1 MSRAKKKPG
10 GLFRRLVYF
19 LVLVTGGGAGVGGWA
34 FKDHPRMQAIWTV
47 LLGNPA
53 PAPTAD
59 RDTSLLSDV
68 VDALKPADD
77 FGQPGTYQVTINAV
91 QLDPSVFKPGHT
103 VDIQAK
109 VCKLDSRGTEAT
121 LWESK
126 PYGERLA
133 VVGRD
138 ELTAGWPHRPFQVEW
153 GPGLELVLEIY
164 DAKPG
169 LFNQPQKFSLA
180 PVDSGTPVFPLKT
193 GDFPLEPARKPQRP
207 LDPRINHVVLQSVRL
222 GGPRPQDQRPTQV
235 AERPIVIK

>member
-1 MSRAKKKPG
+1 
-10 GLFRRLVYF
+10 
-19 LVLVTGGGAGVGGWA
+19 
-34 FKDHPRMQAIWTV
+34 MQALWTV
-47 LLGNPA
+47 LTGNPTLA
-53 PAPTAD
+53 STAD
-59 RDTSLLSDV
+59 RDTSLLTDV

-77 FGQPGTYQVTINAV
+77 FGQPGTFQVTINAV

-109 VCKLDSRGTEAT
+109 VCKLGSGGPETT

-126 PYGERLA
+126 SYGERLA

-138 ELTAGWPHRPFQVEW
+138 VLTAGWPHRPFQVEW
-153 GPGLELVLEIY
+153 GPGDELVLEVY

-169 LFNQPQKFSLA
+169 LFNQPQRFTLSPA
-180 PVDSGTPVFPLKT
+180 DSGTPAFPLKS
-193 GDFPLEPARKPQRP
+193 GDFPLAPARKPARP

-222 GGPRPQDQRPTQV
+222 GGSRPQDQRTTQV

>member
-1 MSRAKKKPG
+1 
-10 GLFRRLVYF
+10 
-19 LVLVTGGGAGVGGWA
+19 
-34 FKDHPRMQAIWTV
+34 MQALWTV
-47 LLGNPA
+47 LTGDPT

-59 RDTSLLSDV
+59 RDDSLFSDV

-77 FGQPGTYQVTINAV
+77 FGQPGTYQVTVNAV

-109 VCKLDSRGTEAT
+109 VCKLGPRGTEET

-126 PYGERLA
+126 SYGEQLA

-138 ELTAGWPHRPFQVEW
+138 ELTAGWPQRPFQVDW
-153 GPGLELVLEIY
+153 GPGDEVVLEIY

-169 LFNQPQKFSLA
+169 LFNQPQKFTLA
-180 PVDSGTPVFPLKT
+180 PANSATPVFPLKT
-193 GDFPLEPARKPQRP
+193 GDFPLEPAHKPERP
-207 LDPRINHVVLQSVRL
+207 LDPRINHVVVQSVRV
-222 GGPRPQDQRPTQV
+222 GGPQPQDRRPTQV